1 MVLDLDLFRTEKGG
15 DVDKIRKNQANRFK
29 DVGLVEEVAKRDVE
43 WRQRKILFIF
53 KRLPLLKRKK
63 MQQKY
68 ITMYITTIVCFLC
81 IYYIC
86 LSFQK

>member
-43 WRQRKILFIF
+43 WRQRKILLYF
-53 KRLPLLKRKK
+53 
-63 MQQKY
+63 
-68 ITMYITTIVCFLC
+68 
-81 IYYIC
+81 
-86 LSFQK
+86 